1 MNCTF
6 WSCGVLPQS
15 SFSFTHLLSLNPEML
30 SVAYLVGLAWVHG
43 GFWLVQGSVR
53 LEAVTPSPHPGFGRR
68 IITVFIIFYHM
79 QSSLSILSHLSSL
92 SNNQGRRF
100 SRLRDLAQR
109 ASAPKECHCQNQ
121 VQTCAFGL
129 QTESCF
135 SLPGMRGSASKN
147 QKTQCRS
154 CSCMDEA
161 GCVDRYEWGWLGIAQ
176 QGAVGIVV
184 QDRWA
189 GTLITGI
196 PTGCWDAKLIFFFR
210 IEAGNIIKQIF
221 IKCPPCTRH

>member
-79 QSSLSILSHLSSL
+79 QSSLSILSHLFSL

-135 SLPGMRGSASKN
+135 SLPGM
-147 QKTQCRS
+147 
-154 CSCMDEA
+154 DEA

-176 QGAVGIVV
+176 QGAVGTVV

-189 GTLITGI
+189 STLITGI
-196 PTGCWDAKLIFFFR
+196 PTGCWDAKLIFFSL
-210 IEAGNIIKQIF
+210 E
-221 IKCPPCTRH
+221 